1 MELHPKTIFWKESK
15 KTDKEKIEE
24 ELKDIKFDLRETIY
38 DLIGHLEDLNEVY
51 QIIENQYTKT
61 IKNIDNFKRELKRDN
76 LYTEELEN
84 FINQYMIYYN
94 N

>member
-1 MELHPKTIFWKESK
+1 M
-15 KTDKEKIEE
+15 DKEKIEE

-38 DLIGHLEDLNEVY
+38 DLRGHLEDLNEVY
-51 QIIENQYTKT
+51 QLIENQNTKT
-61 IKNIDNFKRELKRDN
+61 IKDIDNFKRELKRDN

>member
-1 MELHPKTIFWKESK
+1 M
-15 KTDKEKIEE
+15 DKEKIEE

>member
-1 MELHPKTIFWKESK
+1 M
-15 KTDKEKIEE
+15 DKEKIEE

-38 DLIGHLEDLNEVY
+38 DLRGHLEDLNEVY

>member
-1 MELHPKTIFWKESK
+1 M
-15 KTDKEKIEE
+15 DKEKIEE
-24 ELKDIKFDLRETIY
+24 ELNDIKFDLRETMW
-38 DLIGHLEDLNEVY
+38 DLKDHLEDLNEIY
-51 QIIENQYTKT
+51 KIIENQNTKT
-61 IKNIDNFKRELKRDN
+61 IKDIDNFKRELKRDN

>member
-1 MELHPKTIFWKESK
+1 M
-15 KTDKEKIEE
+15 DKEKIEE

-38 DLIGHLEDLNEVY
+38 DLRGHLEDLNEVY
-51 QIIENQYTKT
+51 QIIENQNTKT
-61 IKNIDNFKRELKRDN
+61 IKDIDNFKRELKRDN

>member
-1 MELHPKTIFWKESK
+1 MN
-15 KTDKEKIEE
+15 KEKIEE
-24 ELKDIKFDLRETIY
+24 ELKDINFYLRETIY
-38 DLIGHLEDLNEVY
+38 DLRGHLEDLNEVY
-51 QIIENQYTKT
+51 QLIENQNTKT